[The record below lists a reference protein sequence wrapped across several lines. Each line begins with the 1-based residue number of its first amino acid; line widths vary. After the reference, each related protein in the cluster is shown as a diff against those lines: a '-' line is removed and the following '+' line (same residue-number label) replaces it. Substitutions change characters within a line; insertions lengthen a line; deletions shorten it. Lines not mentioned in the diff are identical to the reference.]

1 MRAGR
6 TRRVGDPAVDVVQ
19 TLYAGHHG
27 WLRNWL
33 NKRLGNTSDAADLAQ
48 DTFTRILEARRK
60 PGAEALRLQEPRAY
74 LTTVAKHVLCNFH
87 RRQSL
92 ERAWLDALAQMPEP
106 TSPSPE
112 QRLLILET
120 LHQIDAML
128 DGLPAKA
135 RTAFLMAQLD
145 GMTYQQIAD
154 ALSVTDRTVR
164 RYMAQAFEQCLMLA
178 A

>member
-1 MRAGR
+1 MSGI
-6 TRRVGDPAVDVVQ
+6 PAVDVVHN
-19 TLYAGHHG
+19 LYASHHG

-33 NKRLGNTSDAADLAQ
+33 RKRLGNTFDAADLAQ
-48 DTFTRILEARRK
+48 DTFTRIIEARRK
-60 PGAEALRLQEPRAY
+60 PGAQELTLLEPRAY
-74 LTTVAKHVLCNFH
+74 LTTVARHVLCNHH

-92 ERAWLDALAQMPEP
+92 ERAWLEALAQLPEP
-106 TSPSPE
+106 TAPSVE
-112 QRLLILET
+112 QRLIILET

-135 RTAFLMAQLD
+135 RSAFLMAQLD

-154 ALSVTDRTVR
+154 TMRITDRTVR
-164 RYMAQAFEQCLMLA
+164 RYMAQAFEQCLLLA